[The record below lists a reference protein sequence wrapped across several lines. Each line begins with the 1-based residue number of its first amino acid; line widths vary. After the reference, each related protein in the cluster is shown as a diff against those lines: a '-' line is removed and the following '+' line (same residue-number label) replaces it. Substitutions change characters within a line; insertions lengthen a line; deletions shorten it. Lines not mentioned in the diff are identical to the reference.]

1 MKVGWVLF
9 DIVPVTSPGPVNNI
23 TSVANPRLVNNIT
36 SVANPRPVNNITSVA
51 NPRPVNNISSVASSL
66 AIMASTRS
74 TITSARYRQRDAKI
88 R

>member
-36 SVANPRPVNNITSVA
+36 SVANPRPVNNI
-51 NPRPVNNISSVASSL
+51 SSVASSL

-74 TITSARYRQRDAKI
+74 KITSARYRQRDAKI

>member
-36 SVANPRPVNNITSVA
+36 SVANPRPVNNI
-51 NPRPVNNISSVASSL
+51 SSVASSL

-74 TITSARYRQRDAKI
+74 TITSARYGQRDAKI

>member
-36 SVANPRPVNNITSVA
+36 SVANPRPVNNI
-51 NPRPVNNISSVASSL
+51 SSVASSL